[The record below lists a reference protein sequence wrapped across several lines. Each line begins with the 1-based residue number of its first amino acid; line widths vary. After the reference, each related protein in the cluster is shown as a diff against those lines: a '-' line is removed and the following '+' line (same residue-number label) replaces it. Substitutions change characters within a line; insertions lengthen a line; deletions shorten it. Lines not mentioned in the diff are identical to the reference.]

1 MFEAMF
7 IGAVCARVIAWLLG
21 RELAEPEPE
30 SEEFDAARVNS
41 VFAELDSQEMRTKKV
56 RAGT

>member
-1 MFEAMF
+1 MFEMIF
-7 IGAVCARVIAWLLG
+7 VGIVCALVVAWLLG

-41 VFAELDSQEMRTKKV
+41 VFAELDSQEMKTKKV
-56 RAGT
+56 RAGA